1 MSISNP
7 PTPAP
12 GGSEMT
18 KKKTM
23 YMHTYDGKPVAFKD
37 FGGWYMSTYA
47 GGRVVAQ
54 LRSSLRAIRRDLA
67 IARKDL
73 AARQRADVSAA
84 KRRAALDK
92 EFARYGHVRVE
103 VPR

>member
-1 MSISNP
+1 MAK
-7 PTPAP
+7 T
-12 GGSEMT
+12 
-18 KKKTM
+18 KTM
-23 YMHTYDGKPVAFKD
+23 YMHTFDGKPVTFRG

-47 GGRVVAQ
+47 GGRVTVQ

-73 AARQRADVSAA
+73 ASRQRADVPAA

-92 EFARYGHVRVE
+92 EFARYGYVRVE
-103 VPR
+103 VPSVESAGGQKP